1 MPISHLNQT
10 KEILRIALPSG
21 MSSLL
26 DILNISIALLF
37 ISKLSVA
44 HIVAFGAGMNFVM
57 LFYAILTIFFTGTNA
72 TISRLY
78 GQKSPRI
85 TQALS
90 SLFGSALLF
99 SFPLFFLAFAL
110 FYPYLVWMG
119 LAHQSLSLA
128 EIYLQ
133 ILVFEI
139 PALLLKTTLTSAFSA
154 ISCAKI
160 PFYVKIISTLFN
172 IGANYCLIFGW
183 GFIPALDILGAGI
196 ASVLSAYFE
205 LFLLLV
211 FAHKHFGF
219 TSRLNFAFV
228 KNAFSIGFPAGVERG
243 LTLFSLV
250 LIAKFLLVYGDE
262 VLAGFQIGGR
272 IEAFAFMP
280 GFGFM
285 VASMS
290 LMGQNAHNPK
300 RAKSYTTL
308 CLWIASIIMGILGV
322 LMCVFGADLSSLFSK
337 DSEVVLYSWHYLLAV
352 GLSQVPLIFI
362 FVLDGALKGA
372 GRSKISLC
380 VNTLSIWFL
389 RILPM
394 YLCLVFKLP
403 YFVIFFI
410 IFLETYIRASIFWII
425 FYKMSWK
432 IEV

>member
-1 MPISHLNQT
+1 MPASRLSQT

-21 MSSLL
+21 LGSLL
-26 DILNISIALLF
+26 DILNISMTLLF
-37 ISKLSVA
+37 VAKLSTV
-44 HIVAFGAGMNFVM
+44 HIVAFGAGTNFVM

-78 GQKSPRI
+78 GQKNPKV

-90 SLFGSALLF
+90 SLLGSALFF
-99 SFPLFFLAFAL
+99 SLPLFFLAF
-110 FYPYLVWMG
+110 FFFRPYLVWMG
-119 LAHQSLSLA
+119 LTHQSLSLA

-172 IGANYCLIFGW
+172 ICANYCLIFGW
-183 GFIPALDILGAGI
+183 GFVPALDILGAGI
-196 ASVLSAYFE
+196 ASVLSAYLE
-205 LFLLLV
+205 LFLLFI
-211 FAHKHFGF
+211 FAYKHFGF
-219 TSRLNFAFV
+219 TSRFNLSFV
-228 KNAFSIGFPAGVERG
+228 RNALSIGFPAGVERG

-290 LMGQNAHNPK
+290 LMGQNAHNPQ

-308 CLWIASIIMGILGV
+308 CLWIASSIMGVLGV
-322 LMCVFGADLSSLFSK
+322 LMCIFGIELSRIFSK
-337 DSEVVLYSWHYLLAV
+337 DSEVILYSWHYLLAV
-352 GLSQVPLIFI
+352 GFSQIPLIFV

-380 VNTLSIWFL
+380 VNTLSIWLL
-389 RILPM
+389 RIFPM
-394 YLCLVFKLP
+394 YLCLVFGLP

-410 IFLETYIRASIFWII
+410 IFLETYIRASIFWVI
-425 FYKMSWK
+425 FYKISWK
-432 IEV
+432 IEI